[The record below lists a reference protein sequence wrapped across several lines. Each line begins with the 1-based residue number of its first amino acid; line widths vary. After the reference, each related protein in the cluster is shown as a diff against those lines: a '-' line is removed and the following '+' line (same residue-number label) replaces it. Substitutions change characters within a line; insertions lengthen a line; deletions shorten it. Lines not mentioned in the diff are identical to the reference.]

1 MAERPARL
9 AGLDSKG
16 AIRVGAD
23 ADLAVFAPEAQFVV
37 DPAALHHKNKLT
49 PYEGR
54 ELRGVVRRTLLRG
67 QPIVDE
73 AKGTL
78 R

>member
-1 MAERPARL
+1 MDDMRPASGP
-9 AGLDSKG
+9 AGRFD
-16 AIRVGAD
+16 
-23 ADLAVFAPEAQFVV
+23 DLRDGEVL